1 MKRANFDGMV
11 HAQRHV
17 VKHVHRIPEE
27 DFQKCLEAWKKKM
40 EENTGDNGNY
50 SEGAKALN
58 PVIF

>member
-27 DFQKCLEAWKKKM
+27 DFQKCLEA
-40 EENTGDNGNY
+40 
-50 SEGAKALN
+50 
-58 PVIF
+58 

>member
-1 MKRANFDGMV
+1 MV